1 MPGTS
6 RSSVPLP
13 RNRRTRRIRVVAAA
27 LALSVLAAT
36 GSIAQAQSPP
46 PDNEK
51 VKQLRE
57 EEKRAKEDAAENLDD
72 IDALNSDIEDLVSAY
87 DTLLAARDAAEEAV
101 EATKRNL
108 AEAEMQQDRTEAQI
122 DALEA
127 EIAETRRLLQESAI
141 RAFVSHQGPNSE
153 QTALSSDPW
162 QHERTQALRNF
173 ANRSTEDILDEFRG
187 QLAELDA
194 LRDQSARYVAEVE
207 TLRNDELER
216 LGRLRNAVQR
226 EENALEDLRLRRHSL
241 AHRAQDLEAT
251 ATALA
256 GEIEA
261 ELQRIA
267 AAIAAAERRARGI
280 TVPPGAPVDL
290 VDVWGILVNTAIEEN
305 VRGLL
310 TELEADGFSVGG
322 SGYRTNA
329 RQIELRKEH
338 CGTSEFAIYEMSSSA
353 CSPPTARPGFSRH
366 EFGLA
371 IDFTYEGRLIRSRD
385 TAVYQ
390 AIARIAENYGL
401 YNLPSEPW
409 HWSDTGG

>member
-1 MPGTS
+1 MANAQT
-6 RSSVPLP
+6 LE
-13 RNRRTRRIRVVAAA
+13 NERTRDIREQQDQIGDDTLANLAELNA
-27 LALSVLAAT
+27 L
-36 GSIAQAQSPP
+36 Q
-46 PDNEK
+46 
-51 VKQLRE
+51 
-57 EEKRAKEDAAENLDD
+57 
-72 IDALNSDIEDLVSAY
+72 SDIEDLLNAY
-87 DTLLAARDAAEEAV
+87 DTLLAARDRADEDV

-108 AEAEMQQDRTEAQI
+108 EEAEKQQARTGEQI
-122 DALEA
+122 TALEA
-127 EIAETRRLLQESAI
+127 DIAETRLLLQESAI
-141 RAFVSHQGPNSE
+141 RAFISYQGPNSE

-162 QHERTQALRNF
+162 QHERTQTLHNF
-173 ANRSTEDILDEFRG
+173 ANRSTEDILDELRG
-187 QLAELDA
+187 QLSELDV
-194 LRDQSARYVAEVE
+194 LREQSARYVAEVE
-207 TLRNDELER
+207 QLRNDALER
-216 LGRLRNAVQR
+216 QDRFDTALAR
-226 EENALEDLRLRRHSL
+226 ERYALDGLHTRQHSL
-241 AHRAQDLEAT
+241 AHRALALEAT

-256 GEIEA
+256 A
-261 ELQRIA
+261 ELEEEQRLIA

-371 IDFTYEGRLIRSRD
+371 IDFTWEGRLIRSRD

>member
-1 MPGTS
+1 MA
-6 RSSVPLP
+6 
-13 RNRRTRRIRVVAAA
+13 N
-27 LALSVLAAT
+27 
-36 GSIAQAQSPP
+36 AQSPP
-46 PDNEK
+46 PDNDK
-51 VKQLRE
+51 VKELRE
-57 EEKRAKEDAAENLDD
+57 QERQAKEDRAESLGE

-101 EATKRNL
+101 DATKRNL
-108 AEAEMQQDRTEAQI
+108 AEAEEQQARTEERVA
-122 DALEA
+122 ALEA
-127 EIAETRRLLQESAI
+127 EIAQTRLLLQDSAI
-141 RAFVSHQGPNSE
+141 RAFVSYQGPNSE

-173 ANRSTEDILDEFRG
+173 ANRSTEDILDELRG
-187 QLAELDA
+187 QLAELDT
-194 LRDQSARYVAEVE
+194 LREQSERYVAEVE

-216 LGRLRNAVQR
+216 LGRLRTAVQN
-226 EENALEDLRLRRHSL
+226 EESALEDLRLRRHSL
-241 AHRAQDLEAT
+241 AHRAQDLQDT

-280 TVPPGAPVDL
+280 SVPPGAAVPL
-290 VDVWGILVNTAIEEN
+290 TDVWGILVHTSIAEN
-305 VRGLL
+305 VRALL
-310 TELEADGFSVGG
+310 TELEAEGFSVGG

-329 RQIELRKEH
+329 RQIELRMQH
-338 CGTSEFAIYEMSSSA
+338 CGTSDFDVYEKSSSY
-353 CSPPTARPGFSRH
+353 CTPPTARPGFSRH

-390 AIARIAENYGL
+390 AIARVAPNHGL
-401 YNLPSEPW
+401 FNLPSEPW
-409 HWSDTGG
+409 HWSDTGT

>member
-1 MPGTS
+1 M
-6 RSSVPLP
+6 
-13 RNRRTRRIRVVAAA
+13 AAA
-27 LALSVLAAT
+27 LVIAALAAT
-36 GSIAQAQSPP
+36 GPMAYAQTQP
-46 PDNEK
+46 PDNDK
-51 VKQLRE
+51 VKENREKLRQT
-57 EEKRAKEDAAENLDD
+57 KEDAARNLDD
-72 IDALNSDIEDLVSAY
+72 IDALNSDIDELVSAY
-87 DTLLAARDAAEEAV
+87 DTLLSARDAAEEAV

-108 AEAEMQQDRTEAQI
+108 AEAETQQAETEARI
-122 DALEA
+122 AALEE
-127 EIAETRRLLQESAI
+127 EIATTGLLLQDSAV
-141 RAFVSHQGPNSE
+141 RAFISHQGPNSE

-194 LRDQSARYVAEVE
+194 LRARAAGYVAEVE
-207 TLRNDELER
+207 QLRNDELER

-371 IDFTYEGRLIRSRD
+371 IDFTWEGRLIRSRD